1 MRVSLRI
8 KRMRTVRK
16 ELKLFKYLMD
26 KYTLRTDEELA
37 EFMLCSKTI
46 VSMTRCDHRTL
57 SARLILVLYDK
68 TDLSIED
75 IRSMAKEYA

>member
-1 MRVSLRI
+1 
-8 KRMRTVRK
+8 MRTVRK

-26 KYTLRTDEELA
+26 KYTLRTDEDLA
-37 EFMLCSKTI
+37 ELMLCSKTI
-46 VSMTRCDHRTL
+46 VSMTRCDHRVL
-57 SARLILVLYDK
+57 SARLILSIYDK

>member
-1 MRVSLRI
+1 
-8 KRMRTVRK
+8 MRTVRK

-75 IRSMAKEYA
+75 IRAMAKEYA

>member
-1 MRVSLRI
+1 
-8 KRMRTVRK
+8 MRTVAR

-26 KYTLRTDEELA
+26 TYKLRTDEELA